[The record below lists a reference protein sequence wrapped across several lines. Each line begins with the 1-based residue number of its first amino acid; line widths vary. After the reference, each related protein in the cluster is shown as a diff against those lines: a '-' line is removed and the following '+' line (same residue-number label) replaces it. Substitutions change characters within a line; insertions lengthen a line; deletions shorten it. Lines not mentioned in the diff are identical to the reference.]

1 MDSPGDFWYYA
12 VASDIVSKGIAFEDG
27 DESIVV
33 KVSVGEAS
41 REVKGFTLSKSSLN
55 VGETVKFTVTT
66 GKLANKVSI
75 LDALDAEFASS
86 TKPSRATCTK
96 KIWTIKRTLTEAD
109 MGSLSL
115 RARVGTKY
123 GDGPASAAKTL
134 TVTDNL
140 PRVISSSWKPR
151 RQSAGRNWNSWS

>member
-1 MDSPGDFWYYA
+1 M
-12 VASDIVSKGIAFEDG
+12 
-27 DESIVV
+27 
-33 KVSVGEAS
+33 
-41 REVKGFTLSKSSLN
+41 
-55 VGETVKFTVTT
+55 
-66 GKLANKVSI
+66 SI

-140 PRVISSSWKPR
+140 PRVISFVMETTTAKRGAKLEFVVVTNLAATSVRILNDRGRSGSCNAE
-151 RQSAGRNWNSWS
+151 SASGTGASGG